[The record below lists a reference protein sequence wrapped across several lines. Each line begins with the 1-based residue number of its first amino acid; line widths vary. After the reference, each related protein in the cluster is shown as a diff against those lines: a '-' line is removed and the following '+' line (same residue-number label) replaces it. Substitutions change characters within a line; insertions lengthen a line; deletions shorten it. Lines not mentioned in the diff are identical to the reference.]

1 MCVEML
7 LIYLACIHMNAMFAP
22 TYLGKHTPKNQKLD
36 IALMKPE
43 NSVRRRRH
51 AERTNA
57 SHSAEQNHV
66 IALN

>member
-7 LIYLACIHMNAMFAP
+7 LIYLACIHMYAMFEPA
-22 TYLGKHTPKNQKLD
+22 YLGKHTPNNQKLE

-43 NSVRRRRH
+43 NLVRRRRH
-51 AERTNA
+51 AERTNV